1 MKVFC
6 YARVS
11 KGLEFQTTE
20 NQKIELKKYVENELK
35 EKFLE
40 KYYFSENISGKVAA
54 KQRPEFQKLLN
65 KLDEDDLLVVTKIDR
80 LGRSAADIL
89 NTIDVITKE
98 IKAKLCILQFKG
110 MDFSSPV
117 GKMFLHLMAAFAE
130 MERDFIVERTKAGLA
145 RARLAG
151 KVGGRPTIEKQLEK
165 QGFNINDVIAA
176 LSNGTTAKDIAKRC
190 GVCVKSVY
198 RLKKKQNEK
207 YQSEVNK
214 YFDIQRIKVPGGVEI
229 IQNVS
234 FKNADAKVQWFN
246 FESEN
251 NKKVILNSISNKDL
265 KSRILI
271 LLGSESFDLLKSK

>member
-1 MKVFC
+1 
-6 YARVS
+6 
-11 KGLEFQTTE
+11 
-20 NQKIELKKYVENELK
+20 
-35 EKFLE
+35 
-40 KYYFSENISGKVAA
+40 
-54 KQRPEFQKLLN
+54 
-65 KLDEDDLLVVTKIDR
+65 
-80 LGRSAADIL
+80 
-89 NTIDVITKE
+89 
-98 IKAKLCILQFKG
+98 
-110 MDFSSPV
+110 
-117 GKMFLHLMAAFAE
+117 MAAFAE

-271 LLGSESFDLLKSK
+271 LLGSGNFDLVKSK